1 MGRHRRS
8 GRVSRAGSTA
18 VKAAAV
24 MGVAGTI
31 ALGIN
36 SASDGPVH
44 TQAMSDE
51 AVPGEASAAAE
62 DLSVSSAQHDDL
74 IPTAMSTEHAA
85 EPKLIDDRA
94 EQARSSR
101 SADETRQAVQQKA
114 VGTSTSTANF
124 GHEQTQQ
131 PTEVAQSSQ
140 NEPSAPSATNA
151 PEPSTAPSGGGSS
164 DGGQQGSGG
173 LVGGVVGGVG
183 GVLGGLLG
191 G

>member
-8 GRVSRAGSTA
+8 GRVSKAGSTA

-24 MGVAGTI
+24 MGVAGTL

-36 SASDGPVH
+36 SASDGPVR
-44 TQAMSDE
+44 TQAMSDG

-62 DLSVSSAQHDDL
+62 DVSLSSAQHDDL
-74 IPTAMSTEHAA
+74 VPTAISTEHAA

-94 EQARSSR
+94 EQEARSSR
-101 SADETRQAVQQKA
+101 SAAETREAVEQKA
-114 VGTSTSTANF
+114 VASSTSTSNF
-124 GHEQTQQ
+124 GNAQTQQ
-131 PTEVAQSSQ
+131 PTEVAPPSQSTPS
-140 NEPSAPSATNA
+140 EPSATTA
-151 PEPSTAPSGGGSS
+151 PEPAPSG
-164 DGGQQGSGG
+164 DDDGQQSGGG

-191 G
+191 

>member
-8 GRVSRAGSTA
+8 GRVNRAGSAA

-24 MGVAGTI
+24 MGVAGTL

-62 DLSVSSAQHDDL
+62 DLSASSAQHDDL

-94 EQARSSR
+94 EQIRSSR
-101 SADETRQAVQQKA
+101 SAAEKREAVQQQA
-114 VGTSTSTANF
+114 VSTSTSSANF

-131 PTEVAQSSQ
+131 PTEVAPPSESNSS
-140 NEPSAPSATNA
+140 EPSATTA
-151 PEPSTAPSGGGSS
+151 PEPSTTPSGGG
-164 DGGQQGSGG
+164 DGQQDGGG

-191 G
+191 